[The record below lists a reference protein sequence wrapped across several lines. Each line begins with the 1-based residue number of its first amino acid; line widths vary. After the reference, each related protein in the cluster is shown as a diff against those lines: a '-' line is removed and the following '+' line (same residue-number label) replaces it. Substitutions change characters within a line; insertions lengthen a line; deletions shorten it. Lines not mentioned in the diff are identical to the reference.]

1 MRYHTLMRSP
11 FTIALANVPMFGQAS
26 HAKLLA
32 TFSTAEDAWN
42 ATRNDLLA
50 TGIESHRID
59 GFLTWRDKQD
69 PMSFAAAI
77 DARGIRLIGLDDPE
91 YPELLKT
98 IFDPPAYLFVKGGT
112 LTNRTHVAMV
122 GSRECT
128 QYGKETATRLAKE
141 LAHGGLSIVSG
152 GANGIDQA
160 SHEGAL
166 AANGHTVAV
175 LGSGLLGIDNTRH
188 NALFDRILASGGT
201 IITEFPLATP
211 PMKHHFPIR
220 NRIVSG
226 MCVAT
231 IIIEADLPSGTMIT
245 AEAAARE
252 NREVCAVPG
261 NISSTKSK
269 GTNFLI
275 KTGAHCITEARDVF
289 QLYGM
294 NIAPNA
300 SATAALP
307 PGRSGAEQALF
318 AALGAEPLHIDLAG
332 ERAGLSTSATSIAA
346 TQLELLG
353 VIRNVGGNRFVII
366 SSA

>member
-1 MRYHTLMRSP
+1 MLSP
-11 FTIALANVPMFGQAS
+11 FTLALANAPMLGQAS
-26 HAKLLA
+26 HAKLFA
-32 TFSTAEDAWN
+32 TFTTAEDIWN
-42 ATRNDLLA
+42 ATRAELLA
-50 TGIESHRID
+50 TGIPEQRID
-59 GFLTWRDKQD
+59 TFLTWRSAQD
-69 PMSFAAAI
+69 PVAFAKTMQEQN
-77 DARGIRLIGLDDPE
+77 IRLIGQNDPE
-91 YPELLKT
+91 YPELLQN
-98 IFDPPAYLFVKGGT
+98 IFDPPAFLFAKGGA
-112 LTNRTHVAMV
+112 LNHRAAVAMV

-175 LGSGLLGIDNTRH
+175 LGSGLFGVDNTRH
-188 NALFDRILASGGT
+188 NGLFDRILASGGT
-201 IITEFPLATP
+201 LISEFPLATP
-211 PMKHHFPIR
+211 PYRSNFPIR

-226 MCVAT
+226 MCAAT
-231 IIIEADLPSGTMIT
+231 IIVEAGLPSGTMIT

-261 NISSTKSK
+261 NISSTRSM

-275 KTGAHCITEARDVF
+275 KTGAHCVTEAQDIF

-294 NIAPNA
+294 NVAPRA
-300 SATAALP
+300 SATATLP
-307 PGRSGAEQALF
+307 PGCSEAEQKLF
-318 AALGAEPLHIDLAG
+318 AVLNAEPLHLDLAA
-332 ERAGLSTSATSIAA
+332 ERAQLPASTANIAA

-353 VIRNVGGNRFVII
+353 VIRNVGGNRFII
-366 SSA
+366 SG

>member
-11 FTIALANVPMFGQAS
+11 FTIALANAPMFGQAS
-26 HAKLLA
+26 HAKCLA
-32 TFSTAEDAWN
+32 TFSTAEDVWK

-50 TGIESHRID
+50 TGIEPHRVDQFI
-59 GFLTWRDKQD
+59 TWRAKQD
-69 PMSFAAAI
+69 PMSFVAAI
-77 DARGIRLIGLDDPE
+77 EQRGIRLIGLDDPE

-98 IFDPPAYLFVKGGT
+98 IYDPPAYLFVKGGPLIGRST
-112 LTNRTHVAMV
+112 VAMV

-128 QYGKETATRLAKE
+128 QYGLETAIRLAKA

-166 AANGHTVAV
+166 AANGHTIAV

-188 NALFDRILASGGT
+188 NGLLDRILASGGT
-201 IITEFPLATP
+201 IVTEFPLATP
-211 PMKHHFPIR
+211 PFKSNFPIR

-226 MCVAT
+226 MCRAT
-231 IIIEADLPSGTMIT
+231 IIVEAALPSGTMIT
-245 AEAAARE
+245 AEAAAKE
-252 NREVCAVPG
+252 NRDVCAIPG
-261 NISSTKSK
+261 NISSTRSA

-275 KTGAHCITEARDVF
+275 KTGAHCITEAQDVF

-294 NIAPNA
+294 NVAPNA
-300 SATAALP
+300 SATGTLP
-307 PGRSGAEQALF
+307 PGRSESEQALF
-318 AALGAEPLHIDLAG
+318 AVLSAEPLHIDLAA
-332 ERAGLSTSATSIAA
+332 ERASLSTSAASIAA

-353 VIRNVGGNRFVII
+353 VIRNVGGNRFVVTG
-366 SSA
+366 

>member
-1 MRYHTLMRSP
+1 MRSP
-11 FTIALANVPMFGQAS
+11 FTIALANAPMLGQAS

-50 TGIESHRID
+50 TGIEPHRVDRLIS
-59 GFLTWRDKQD
+59 WRAAQD
-69 PMSFAAAI
+69 PMTFVAAL
-77 DARGIRLIGLDDPE
+77 DARGIRLLGLDDPE

-98 IFDPPAYLFVKGGT
+98 IFDPPAYLFVKGGL
-112 LTNRTHVAMV
+112 LTGRSTVAMV

-128 QYGKETATRLAKE
+128 QYGRETATRLAKD

-188 NALFDRILASGGT
+188 DGLLDRILASGGT
-201 IITEFPLATP
+201 VITEFPLATP

-226 MCVAT
+226 MCQAT
-231 IIIEADLPSGTMIT
+231 IIVEAALPSGTMIT

-261 NISSTKSK
+261 NISSTRSK

-275 KTGAHCITEARDVF
+275 KTGAHCITEAQDIF

-294 NIAPNA
+294 NVVPNA
-300 SATAALP
+300 SATATLP
-307 PGRSGAEQALF
+307 PGRSEAEQALF
-318 AALGAEPLHIDLAG
+318 AALGAEPLHIDLAA
-332 ERAGLSTSATSIAA
+332 EHARLSTSAASIAA

-353 VIRNVGGNRFVII
+353 VIRNIGGNRFVI
-366 SSA
+366 SG